1 MMNNYDFKILLII
14 FNNYLNINN
23 YLKIYLNI
31 FLLNNKYKYF
41 DFFCYF
47 YFFFY
52 GQMVDNYNCKIKF

>member
-14 FNNYLNINN
+14 FNN

-47 YFFFY
+47 YFFLWSN
-52 GQMVDNYNCKIKF
+52 GG